1 MFFPAAEKM
10 VRRSGMHNVTIY
22 KVNNLSYV
30 GKRNVEAEELEA
42 KHLERLE
49 KLNKSSEW
57 NVLHKYIVVYY

>member
-1 MFFPAAEKM
+1 
-10 VRRSGMHNVTIY
+10 
-22 KVNNLSYV
+22 
-30 GKRNVEAEELEA
+30 LES